1 MGEEIS
7 VKRLVVIIFMLFT
20 FANGAYALPVCIG
33 SWSASTWNNCQGT
46 YTFADGSNY
55 VGEYKDGKRNGQGTY
70 TYGSNSE
77 WAGDKY
83 VGKYEDGKRHGQG
96 TYTYANGN
104 REIGEWQNDNLNGHA
119 TTYYANGNIDQEGIF
134 KDGMFLYEL
143 KKQ

>member
-46 YTFADGSNY
+46 SIFPTGNKY
-55 VGEYKDGKRNGQGTY
+55 VGEYNHGKRNGQGTY

-83 VGKYEDGKRHGQG
+83 VGEWKDDKQHGQG
-96 TYTYANGN
+96 TYTFADGGKLV
-104 REIGEWQNDNLNGHA
+104 GEW
-119 TTYYANGNIDQEGIF
+119 
-134 KDGMFLYEL
+134 KDG
-143 KKQ
+143 KQTQE